1 MAATTPPNDDTDPET
16 DTSDPDHTDVDSSGS
31 SPTDPVIEVIPPTT
45 DETGFDRGVALLIEV
60 DDTMEGHL
68 ETAEEVLPCAIRD
81 LYASSKLNIDHVE
94 FFAYN
99 TSDSVVFGLTSYLA
113 NITNSTQSTLNDI
126 VDSDGGLKEPLQT
139 LKNNVESSLPEAL
152 DIKLGVL
159 PFGMFGSPSMTT
171 RIVVDHDNRKIG
183 HGDKLD
189 GVGLKQFLTEFADE
203 QFLYYTH
210 IRRNTSAPEKFEYQ
224 LTVRIALFDPQYR
237 IGSASMYASRF
248 QFGRQ
253 IDPIECFAKL
263 GVTSSLSRIDNQY
276 RIHYMNGDPEVTSK
290 PDSPLGHPAAELE
303 ILTGD
308 SEYDELKRG
317 GYGASNKLESI
328 CEYTSILARETDLK
342 KFMTLGAAPS
352 TGDPTESAPTTAIR
366 GAGELGTDVDS
377 LTPDPVLI
385 PVDEAV
391 DTDDEIASQTPS
403 TANDGTELHWK
414 AIKNTA
420 LALKNDGYDVFIVTQ
435 DTGSR
440 PDLWAKAPN
449 GEIFAVEVE
458 STTRSKAAGVLT
470 NIARQAL
477 WGYKTITVMVP
488 QENKQG
494 QRESL
499 RTIGDWARNTVSKP
513 FRSEDEHLGDSKTRL
528 YNRGEDV
535 KQDGK
540 TLLLP
545 EGVDE
550 SEWWVTPDNRC
561 LLLDG
566 RTILAEGHITD
577 PLEDFEFMTPRYY
590 EDGDRYIVEDADG
603 EVLQTCAKESDIAY
617 TCVSPPY
624 RPVDLSY
631 IQYVEQIYC
640 YDPEEKELVE
650 HDMTASWDTPQASTR
665 HEKSHQDA
673 FGTFVVDREGTRL
686 MEADCRPFIRGW
698 IDDLSAHGGPARNIY
713 GEYRQDYTN
722 RSGNNDDV
730 GKIHHYRDA
739 SFRFDRGLVSPDIEG
754 LATEPSFIDEWGIDP
769 DDVLGEPLIE
779 GLDDRRHVTDDSD
792 MA

>member
-16 DTSDPDHTDVDSSGS
+16 DTDTTDVDSSGS
-31 SPTDPVIEVIPPTT
+31 SPTDLAIEVIPSIT
-45 DETGFDRGVALLIEV
+45 DETGFDRDVALLIEV

-81 LYASSKLNIDHVE
+81 LYGSKIDIDHAE

-99 TSDSVVFGLTSYLA
+99 TADSVVFALTAYSA
-113 NITNSTQSTLNDI
+113 TIDRGGHPTL
-126 VDSDGGLKEPLQT
+126 SDLRDDDGDLKEPLQT
-139 LKNNVESSLPEAL
+139 LKNKVESSSLPEAL
-152 DIKLGVL
+152 DVKIGPL
-159 PFGMFGSPSMTT
+159 PFGMLGGGPSMTT
-171 RIVVDHDNRKIG
+171 RIVVDQHNRKIA
-183 HGDKLD
+183 HGDKVD
-189 GVGLKQFLTEFADE
+189 GVGLKQFLSEFGDE
-203 QFLYYTH
+203 PFLYYTH
-210 IRRNTSAPEKFEYQ
+210 IRYTPDAPEDFEYQ
-224 LTVRIALFDPQYR
+224 LVVRIALFDPQYR
-237 IGSASMYASRF
+237 IGSAGIYASRL

-253 IDPIECFAKL
+253 TDPIECFAKL
-263 GVTSSLSRIDNQY
+263 GVTSSLSRIDDQY
-276 RIHYMNGDPEVTSK
+276 RVHFMNGDPEVTSK

-499 RTIGDWARNTVSKP
+499 QTIGDWARNTVSKP

-577 PLEDFEFMTPRYY
+577 PLEDFEFSTPRYY
-590 EDGDRYIVEDADG
+590 EDGDRYIVEDADR
-603 EVLQTCAKESDIAY
+603 EVLQTCAEESDIEN
-617 TCVSPPY
+617 TCMSPPY

-686 MEADCRPFIRGW
+686 MEADCRPFIREW
-698 IDDLSAHGGPARNIY
+698 IANLSAHGRPARNMY
-713 GEYRQDYTN
+713 GQYRQDYTN

-730 GKIHHYRDA
+730 GKVHHYPET

-754 LATEPSFIDEWGIDP
+754 LATEPSFIDEWGINP
-769 DDVLGEPLIE
+769 DDVLGEPLID